1 MRRSIPPGGAIL
13 VRVSR
18 EPAVVDRSAYL
29 TATSVILVEGPS
41 DRRAVEAAARRLG
54 RDLAAERV
62 AVIAMGGVTN
72 VGHYLR
78 AFGPAGLGIRV
89 AGMVDEGEAGFTAR
103 HLAKLLPEVVRSPVD
118 LAAAGFHVC
127 VADLEE
133 ELIRAVTPA
142 VVEALVEEQRD
153 LPAFRSLQAQPAW
166 RGRDKADQLRRF
178 FGSGAGRK
186 IRYAPALVNALDPAG
201 LPEPLV
207 RLLASPNGGPSAGSG
222 DAREVGGA
230 DGPPAGTPPRPPG
243 GRSAG

>member
-1 MRRSIPPGGAIL
+1 MNRD
-13 VRVSR
+13 
-18 EPAVVDRSAYL
+18 PAVVDTSAYL

-54 RDLAAERV
+54 RDLDAERV

-78 AFGPAGLGIRV
+78 AFGPAGLGIGV
-89 AGMVDEGEAGFTAR
+89 AGLVDEGEAAFTAR
-103 HLAKLLPEVVRSPVD
+103 HLAKVMPDVVRSTAD
-118 LAAAGFHVC
+118 LPTVGFHVC
-127 VADLEE
+127 VADLED
-133 ELIRAVTPA
+133 ELIRAATPG
-142 VVEALVEEQRD
+142 VVESLVEEQRD

-178 FGSGAGRK
+178 FGSGSGRK
-186 IRYAPALVNALDPAG
+186 IRYAPALVEILDPAA
-201 LPEPLV
+201 LPDPLV
-207 RLLASPNGGPSAGSG
+207 RVLASPNGAPSARYADAPEG
-222 DAREVGGA
+222 DGA